1 MLVALV
7 DRHPSSRSHD
17 PVSVVI
23 DPAVRVPS
31 ATRHPVGRT
40 LVVKVCVALPAVLV
54 AVTVTVVDPAPRGV
68 TVTVE
73 PDVDTDTTA
82 VSALVAP

>member
-7 DRHPSSRSHD
+7 DRHPSSRSHEPD
-17 PVSVVI
+17 SVVT

-31 ATRHPVGRT
+31 ATTQPVGRT
-40 LVVKVCVALPAVLV
+40 LAVKVCVALPAVLV

-68 TVTVE
+68 RVIVE
-73 PDVDTDTTA
+73 PDVDTATTA
-82 VSALVAP
+82 VSTLVAR